1 MRAEYQEL
9 IDELQKAGVSIGAV
23 ERLSQTIAASDNWP
37 AAFVEVT
44 KTGRRIGV
52 SLMREHQPTD
62 ERLDQI
68 LQGYPFGRTQ
78 RRLVIQNV
86 ISHV

>member
-1 MRAEYQEL
+1 MPDYQDF
-9 IDELQKAGVSIGAV
+9 IDELQEAGGSIGAV
-23 ERLSQTIAASDNWP
+23 EKLSQTIARSDNRQ
-37 AAFVEVT
+37 AAFVEVAQ
-44 KTGRRIGV
+44 TGRRIGV
-52 SLMREHQPTD
+52 SLTREHQPTD

-86 ISHV
+86 IAQI